1 MESQDWINSVL
12 NSTNGHQKAV
22 PRKDL
27 FMQIQARVAD
37 YEPISTKILWLAA
50 ASLLLLIGLNFR
62 TLWHSQHPTKSAVV
76 QVMAADVNKSNQ
88 LYSHE

>member
-1 MESQDWINSVL
+1 MESQNWINSVL
-12 NSTNGHQKAV
+12 NSTNGHQKV
-22 PRKDL
+22 TPRKDL

-37 YEPISTKILWLAA
+37 YEPVSTKMLWLAA

-62 TLWHSQHPTKSAVV
+62 TLWHSEHSTKSSAV
-76 QVMAADVNKSNQ
+76 QAMAADVNKSNQ